1 MPTIL
6 ILALGVVSQS
16 EAQVTTPAIYQGRLT
31 DTTGIPQAGPVDL
44 TLRIFDAAIGE
55 TLLYSEQHLAVDL
68 GSGGSFAVPLGNGTN
83 PSGSYTTALR
93 TAASLYLEIEV
104 DGDVLSPRQ
113 EIASAAVAV
122 AAGEHPAP
130 ANRFEACT
138 NGLTIADHQTGLLW
152 EKKTGTFTTPVS
164 CHTSPGGCPDPHDVN
179 NRYRW
184 STTGTT
190 ANGEVFSDFLS
201 KLNDPFFG
209 TSTTS
214 VDVTGCFAGHC
225 SWRLPNVVELRTI
238 LDCSDGSPCRDPI
251 FGETVAS
258 NYWTASLNA
267 TTAWTVYFSDGDVR
281 PAGFNTN
288 ATFARAVRTGSCDE

>member
-1 MPTIL
+1 L
-6 ILALGVVSQS
+6 LGFSS
-16 EAQVTTPAIYQGRLT
+16 SAGAQVATHAVYQGRLT
-31 DTTGIPQAGPVDL
+31 HTTGVAQAGPVNL
-44 TLRIFDAAIGE
+44 TLRIFDAATDGSS
-55 TLLYSEQHLAVDL
+55 LYSEQHLAVEL
-68 GSGGSFAVPLGNGTN
+68 GSGGSFAVALGNGTN

-104 DGDVLSPRQ
+104 DGDGDGDVLSPRQ
-113 EIASAAVAV
+113 EIASAPVAV

-130 ANRFEACT
+130 TSRFEACA

-164 CHTSPGGCPDPHDVN
+164 CHTSPEGCPDPHDVN

-190 ANGEVFSDFLS
+190 ADGEVFSDFLS

-209 TSTTS
+209 TATTPA
-214 VDVTGCFAGHC
+214 DVTGCFDGHC
-225 SWRLPNVVELRTI
+225 SWRLPNVVELQTL
-238 LDCSDGSPCRDPI
+238 LDCSGGSPCI
-251 FGETVAS
+251 AAVFGETVAS

-267 TTAWTVYFSDGDVR
+267 TTAWTVYFSNGAVN

-288 ATFARAVRTGSCDE
+288 ATFARGVRTGSCDE